1 MYFETERVIETRG
14 VHVQSNTM
22 QTAVIEPK
30 NKKSNQSKNRKKNR
44 DFKWIGLVF
53 GSLSINQSNPIQ
65 TEIFILLYI
74 YIYIY
79 IYILG
84 LICLYP
90 L

>member
-53 GSLSINQSNPIQ
+53 GSLSINQSNPNRN
-65 TEIFILLYI
+65 I
-74 YIYIY
+74 YTSIYIY